1 MLRAVLLGQLDD
13 HGAEQQDADEVRDRH
28 EAVEGVGDVPHQ
40 LEVGDRAGDDD
51 EAEESLIG
59 ADDLAAE
66 EELRAAGAVERPAED
81 GALFAPAAKKEEK
94 TRNIFADFPL
104 Q

>member
-1 MLRAVLLGQLDD
+1 MLLRQLDD

-28 EAVEGVGDVPHQ
+28 EAVESVGDVPHQ

-51 EAEESLIG
+51 EAEEDLIG

-66 EELRAAGAVERPAED
+66 EELRAAGAVEEY
-81 GALFAPAAKKEEK
+81 FA
-94 TRNIFADFPL
+94 TTFPTES
-104 Q
+104 